1 MLKPLQT
8 LKTFYEWPKWEGIM
22 HNFLLLLVI
31 YIMYLFCVNKQER
44 TLTNILLFTIIIGVD
59 TVIHQIVNIRN
70 QNTTAYL

>member
-1 MLKPLQT
+1 
-8 LKTFYEWPKWEGIM
+8 M

-59 TVIHQIVNIRN
+59 TVIHQIINIRN
-70 QNTTAYL
+70 QNTTSYL